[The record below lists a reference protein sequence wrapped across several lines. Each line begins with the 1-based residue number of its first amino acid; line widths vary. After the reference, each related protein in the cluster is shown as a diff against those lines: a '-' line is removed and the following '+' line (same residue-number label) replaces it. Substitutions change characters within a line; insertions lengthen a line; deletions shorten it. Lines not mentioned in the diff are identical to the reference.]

1 MKKEVYE
8 RIKSFNAVRQ
18 QRVLPIKYK
27 AMAQNSF
34 AFFRGT
40 CHLFYED
47 LLKNYPF
54 AASPLTWTCGDLHIE
69 NFGSYKGANQI
80 LYFDLNDF
88 DESIA
93 APLLFEIARL
103 LVSVELTTSE
113 IKFSKKER
121 SKILQQL
128 LHHYRN
134 TLLTNKAQ
142 NIEQATS
149 TGLIKGCIEKVH
161 ERKEKSLLAMRT
173 NNKIKGAHLLINE
186 RLLPIKK
193 EEKKLLANEF
203 TEWFSITHAAGFRVT
218 DAGFRIA
225 GTGSIGVKRYLC
237 LLENI
242 KNPRQKKLM
251 DVKQAL
257 PSCILQY
264 KKILQPVWQ
273 NEADRIIKTQEMM
286 QHVSPAFLSS
296 FQFKKDWYVAKE
308 IQPTSDKITIGRN
321 VKQDSQLAKYVADLG
336 LLTAS
341 AQLRSSGRLQV
352 GTADEL
358 RAFAESDTWMPLL
371 TTWCLDYAQ
380 QVKTDYAT
388 FYKARKAGFFL
399 K

>member
-18 QRVLPIKYK
+18 QQVLPIKYK

-54 AASPLTWTCGDLHIE
+54 AVSPLTWICGDLHIE
-69 NFGSYKGANQI
+69 NFGSYKGANHL

-88 DESIA
+88 DESIS
-93 APLLFEIARL
+93 APLLLEIARL

-134 TLLTNKAQ
+134 TLLTTKAQ
-142 NIEQATS
+142 NIEQATA
-149 TGLIKGCIEKVH
+149 TGLIKGCIDKVN
-161 ERKEKSLLAMRT
+161 ERKENSLLAMRT
-173 NNKIKGAHLLINE
+173 DNKIKGAHLLVSE
-186 RLLPIKK
+186 RLLTIKK
-193 EEKKLLANEF
+193 EEKKILANEF
-203 TEWFSITHAAGFRVT
+203 TEWFSATHTAGYRVT
-218 DAGFRIA
+218 DTGFRIA

-257 PSCILQY
+257 PSCILQN
-264 KKILQPVWQ
+264 KKMIQPAWQ
-273 NEADRIIKTQEMM
+273 NEADRVIKTQKMM

-308 IQPTSDKITIGRN
+308 IQPASDKITIRRN
-321 VKQDSQLAKYVADLG
+321 AKQDSYLVKYVSDLG
-336 LLTAS
+336 VITAS

-358 RAFAESDTWMPLL
+358 KAFAESDNWMPLL
-371 TTWCLDYAQ
+371 TEWCLHYAQ
-380 QVKTDYAT
+380 QVKKDYAI
-388 FYKARKAGFFL
+388 FYKVWKEGFFL
-399 K
+399 T